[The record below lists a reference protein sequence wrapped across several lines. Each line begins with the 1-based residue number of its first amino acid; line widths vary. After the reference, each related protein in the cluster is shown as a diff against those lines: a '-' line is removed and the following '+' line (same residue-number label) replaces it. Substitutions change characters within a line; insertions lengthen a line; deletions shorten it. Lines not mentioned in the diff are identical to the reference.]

1 MILRPYQREAVAR
14 VLPLLRA
21 GRRVCLVAPTGSGK
35 TVMGAAV
42 VASLGMSARWTAHR
56 RELIAQ
62 ARAKVPATCGVFS
75 VQERKTHRSE
85 LLVIDEAHHSTSA
98 SYRRHIDA
106 HEGPILGLTA
116 TPYRLDGRGLGE
128 VFHELAV
135 ATSPAELVAA
145 GTLIEPRYFSVGGK
159 LDASKFRKVA
169 GDYRQ
174 DDLAAAMDRPKCIG
188 DAVTEYR
195 ERTPGTRAVAFCV
208 TVEHARH
215 VAAAFCD
222 AGIAAEVVS
231 GDMPKAE
238 RDAILERL
246 RTGATKVV
254 ANCMILTEGW
264 DLPALETAIIL
275 RPTTSLCLHL
285 QMLGRVMRACEG
297 KRGATVLDHAGNVKR
312 LGRATDPVEFSL
324 DGRAVRPSSATGLK
338 TCPRCYAIIPVA
350 VNPCECGFLWGAEEQ
365 RELIVGGIGGVERL
379 EEVPSQPIAFSVM
392 AGAWEQI
399 ETDRVMRNRSPGWS
413 IYQFKERFGEWPI
426 IAKDR
431 RILDPATDEA
441 RRTFF
446 ASMLEVMTAKGK
458 PQAAAGMFKARF
470 GVWPPS
476 SFGVQWRTAR

>member
-14 VLPLLRA
+14 VLPMLRA

-62 ARAKVPATCGVFS
+62 AKAKVPATCGVFS

-128 VFHELAV
+128 VFQELAV

-174 DDLAAAMDRPKCIG
+174 DDIAAAMDRPKCIG

-215 VAAAFCD
+215 VAAAFGD
-222 AGIAAEVVS
+222 VAEVVS

-238 RDAILERL
+238 RDAVLARL
-246 RTGATKVV
+246 ASGQTKVV

-264 DLPALETAIIL
+264 DLPSLETAIIL

-338 TCPRCYAIIPVA
+338 TCPQCYAIIPVA
-350 VNPCECGFLWGAEEQ
+350 VNPCECGFMWGAEEQ

-379 EEVPSQPIAFSVM
+379 EELKKPDDEYAPDIWDDCVRVAPSRGLAKKIF
-392 AGAWEQI
+392 
-399 ETDRVMRNRSPGWS
+399 
-413 IYQFKERFGEWPI
+413 
-426 IAKDR
+426 KDR
-431 RILDPATDEA
+431 TGHYPILSSDGRLLDPKSDDGRKRFYFE
-441 RRTFF
+441 
-446 ASMLEVMTAKGK
+446 MLEVCTKKGWK
-458 PQAAAGMFKARF
+458 LGAAHHKYRARF
-470 GVWPPS
+470 GLIPPYS
-476 SFGVQWRTAR
+476 WRQKYEEWKGIKHG